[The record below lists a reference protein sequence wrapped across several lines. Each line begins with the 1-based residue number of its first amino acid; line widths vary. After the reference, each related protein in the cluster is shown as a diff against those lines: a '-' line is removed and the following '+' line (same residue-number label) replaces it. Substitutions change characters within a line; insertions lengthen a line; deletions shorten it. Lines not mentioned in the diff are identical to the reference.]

1 MQTILKNLSFMLGVL
16 ISLCSC
22 LDIWVNPISDVQN
35 AQIDERLI
43 GTWFDK
49 NDPASETMTHIYEID
64 QHSVYLYSVT
74 PESRCD
80 PDYNEVHISEVDGR
94 SFMNLR
100 TLDCSTKEFSRY
112 WILEYEFNAEN
123 EVIFY
128 HINYNFV
135 EEAIE
140 NKRLSGNKTAQDTVV
155 TATSLEIREFIK
167 NSPKEELFPRDDPL
181 ILKRK
186 ETKKSICI
194 FF

>member
-1 MQTILKNLSFMLGVL
+1 MKTIIQNLLFMLAVL

-22 LDIWVNPISDVQN
+22 LDIWVNPISDVQD

-49 NDPASETMTHIYEID
+49 NDSASEMIHIYEID

-74 PESRCD
+74 PKNRCD
-80 PDYNEVHISEVDGR
+80 LDYNEVHVSKVDGR

-100 TLDCSTKEFSRY
+100 TFDCSTKEFSRY
-112 WILEYEFNAEN
+112 WILEYEFKDKN
-123 EVIFY
+123 ELIFY
-128 HINYNFV
+128 HINYDFV

-155 TATSLEIREFIK
+155 TATSPEIREFIK

-194 FF
+194 LF